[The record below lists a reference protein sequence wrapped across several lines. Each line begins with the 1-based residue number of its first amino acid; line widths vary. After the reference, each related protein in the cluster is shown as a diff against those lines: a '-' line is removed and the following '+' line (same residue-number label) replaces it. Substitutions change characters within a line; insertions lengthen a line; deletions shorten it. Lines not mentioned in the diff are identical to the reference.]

1 MFIGATQPR
10 AALDRV
16 ALVGATLINGTGGT
30 PVTDATILIEDTKII
45 AVGRR
50 STIQIPD
57 GVRIIDLTGKWVLPG
72 FVDLHMHLTYTHDE
86 RLDALQTNS
95 EATVRAVYYMN
106 MFLRNGIT
114 SVRDVAAP
122 IEPMQAIV
130 RGIQN
135 RSLNSIRVFPVGQ
148 LITTTGG
155 HGAGLRAAL
164 QVNGPWEFRKAVRTM
179 ADAGFHHIKLSPFY
193 TFEEVAAA
201 VNEAKVL
208 GMRVTSHGGGLADT
222 WPVTTMTR
230 IAVLAGVQCI
240 EHLNQMDDDV
250 LDLMAQRDVHL
261 VPTLAIYRQLYH
273 DNKIDPDLLERR
285 HWTPTMH
292 DSLFKKAHA
301 RHIVMGI
308 GSDAVFDEM
317 RLYPGLYFSEMKHF
331 VELGMT
337 PMEAISAATR
347 NGAVILGEADRLG
360 TIVPGKLADLQVVD
374 QDPLQSFDGLGRPS
388 LVMVGGKIHLFER
401 SQ

>member
-1 MFIGATQPR
+1 MKSYKIRLLPGIFLTASIIMFIGATQPR

-135 RSLNSIRVFPVGQ
+135 RS
-148 LITTTGG
+148 
-155 HGAGLRAAL
+155 
-164 QVNGPWEFRKAVRTM
+164 
-179 ADAGFHHIKLSPFY
+179 
-193 TFEEVAAA
+193 
-201 VNEAKVL
+201 
-208 GMRVTSHGGGLADT
+208 
-222 WPVTTMTR
+222 
-230 IAVLAGVQCI
+230 
-240 EHLNQMDDDV
+240 
-250 LDLMAQRDVHL
+250 
-261 VPTLAIYRQLYH
+261 
-273 DNKIDPDLLERR
+273 
-285 HWTPTMH
+285 
-292 DSLFKKAHA
+292 
-301 RHIVMGI
+301 
-308 GSDAVFDEM
+308 
-317 RLYPGLYFSEMKHF
+317 
-331 VELGMT
+331 
-337 PMEAISAATR
+337 
-347 NGAVILGEADRLG
+347 
-360 TIVPGKLADLQVVD
+360 
-374 QDPLQSFDGLGRPS
+374 
-388 LVMVGGKIHLFER
+388 
-401 SQ
+401 